1 MPIRLLLI
9 GCVRGY
15 QVLISPAFPRRCKY
29 YPSCSQY
36 AIDALRQYGVLRG
49 FVLASWRL
57 LRCNPWS
64 YGGYD
69 PVERQSCSAR
79 AGDTPA
85 ARRAVGAT
93 LVIRKGA
100 RRDAG
105 AAVVGVESRYGE
117 LLLAT
122 E

>member
-1 MPIRLLLI
+1 MSAIFVRNIGMPIRLLLI

-15 QVLISPAFPRRCKY
+15 QVLISPALPRRCKY

-69 PVERQSCSAR
+69 PVERQSVFGKGRGHSGRETCCVSHSGHPQGR
-79 AGDTPA
+79 AA
-85 ARRAVGAT
+85 
-93 LVIRKGA
+93 
-100 RRDAG
+100 
-105 AAVVGVESRYGE
+105 
-117 LLLAT
+117 
-122 E
+122 